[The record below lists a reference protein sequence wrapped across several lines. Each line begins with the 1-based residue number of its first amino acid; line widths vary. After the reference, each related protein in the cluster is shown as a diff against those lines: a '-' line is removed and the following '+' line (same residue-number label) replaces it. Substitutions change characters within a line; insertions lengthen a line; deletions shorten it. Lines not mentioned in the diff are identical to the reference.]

1 MIFFIDEN
9 IPKSTGKYLES
20 HGHSVYDIR
29 ATSDEGAEDAVIFEM
44 AQKEKAIFITTD
56 RDFFHTI
63 PYLFKSHF
71 GIIVIALSQPNRNR
85 ITEKLKWAIDNLDL
99 SGFSNKILLLRDNQY
114 TISGN

>member
-1 MIFFIDEN
+1 MNFFLDEN
-9 IPKSTGKYLES
+9 IPKSAGRYLES

-29 ATSDEGAEDAVIFEM
+29 NTTDEGAEDAVIFEM
-44 AQKEKAIFITTD
+44 AQNEKAIFITTD

-71 GIIVIALSQPNRNR
+71 GVIVIALSQPNRNR
-85 ITEKLKWAIDNLDL
+85 ILEKLKWAIDNLDL
-99 SGFSNKILLLRDNQY
+99 LNFSNKILLMRNNQY

>member
-1 MIFFIDEN
+1 MNFFLDEN
-9 IPKSTGKYLES
+9 IPKSAGRYLES

-29 ATSDEGAEDAVIFEM
+29 TTTDEGAEDAVIFEM
-44 AQKEKAIFITTD
+44 AQNEKAIFITTD

-71 GIIVIALSQPNRNR
+71 GVIVIALSQPNRNR
-85 ITEKLKWAIDNLDL
+85 ILEKLKWAIDNLDL
-99 SGFSNKILLLRDNQY
+99 LNFSNKILLMRNNQY